1 MSIHFAR
8 RGGAA
13 LATLVTLLALLGACS
28 DDATSEVT
36 VPSSSATA
44 SAGTSQP
51 GGSPAAEL
59 TPGAGPEG
67 ELVASTA
74 KVPTEQLD
82 TVEFLDPSGA
92 VIARLPLE
100 VPPSEEYTIG
110 LSGRRVLGDRGMLF
124 DYGRADYD
132 GAFWMK
138 NTHFDLDIAFVGA
151 DRRIVAIKQM
161 RAESLEHVTSPS
173 PYQYAIEAPYGWYG
187 TRGIEAGD
195 EVRFGFT
202 PPSQR

>member
-1 MSIHFAR
+1 MSIHLAR
-8 RGGAA
+8 RAGVAFVD
-13 LATLVTLLALLGACS
+13 LLVLLSALGACS
-28 DDATSEVT
+28 DDAAPEVAS
-36 VPSSSATA
+36 PTA
-44 SAGTSQP
+44 SATLP
-51 GGSPAAEL
+51 GASGPAAAL

-82 TVEFLDPSGA
+82 IVEFLEPSGA

-124 DYGRADYD
+124 DYARGDYD

-161 RAESLEHVTSPS
+161 RAESLEHITSPS
-173 PYQYAIEAPYGWYG
+173 PYQYAIEAPFGWYG

-195 EVRFGFT
+195 EVRFAFT